1 MRMRKLG
8 HGQNVIFLA
17 SNEVTTLIAEATNC
31 NPEHITSK
39 QVLVW
44 TIKETWKQLQGN
56 LPAYVVQGH
65 SFARRE
71 VAWKSL
77 EDERISYQKLAECL
91 CEQESRTLKELYGPD
106 VGNEHAWIDE
116 YHRPDASND
125 ISRAIYQR
133 CGSFRSF
140 SMSDSNVNEEKEVE
154 LIHEK
159 EVERVVERPPTATAA
174 RHYLHK
180 PVEKFVNSGEI
191 PPSSGFFHKIGSAL
205 LHTSIPIPMG
215 LQDAFANLFVTQDFC
230 RTVETPPLSLSFT
243 LSSNG
248 MMDNF
253 MRPVEWLVVPNI
265 SQPSYV
271 VAFSPFEVNELFTQ
285 IKNLG
290 KVRLHPFAAHTTLS
304 MRAFDTFNSF
314 ALPSLMID
322 SFLPPSLIH
331 QINMFS
337 GSIFIRD
344 YQTYQHLCRFLK
356 LHFDRIETKISSTN
370 DLTIR
375 DVIDST
381 FFVFEASTRLQ
392 LHMEEDGFKT
402 SPVPFLRKL
411 LTTRRH
417 GQGLGPS
424 HMGKLLHGVK
434 LKDEDFSDEK
444 AIN

>member
-17 SNEVTTLIAEATNC
+17 SNEVITLIAEATNC

-39 QVLVW
+39 QVLIW
-44 TIKETWKQLQGN
+44 TIKETWRQLQGN

-77 EDERISYQKLAECL
+77 EDGRISYQKLAECL

-106 VGNEHAWIDE
+106 VGKEHAWIGE

-133 CGSFRSF
+133 CGGFRSF
-140 SMSDSNVNEEKEVE
+140 SMSDSNINEEKEVE

-174 RHYLHK
+174 HHYLHK
-180 PVEKFVNSGEI
+180 PVEKFVNTGEI
-191 PPSSGFFHKIGSAL
+191 LLSSGVFHKIGSAL
-205 LHTSIPIPMG
+205 LHTSIPIPTG
-215 LQDAFANLFVTQDFC
+215 LQDAFTNLFVTEDFC
-230 RTVETPPLSLSFT
+230 RTIETSPSSLSFKWS
-243 LSSNG
+243 LNG
-248 MMDNF
+248 MMDDF

-265 SQPSYV
+265 SLPSYV

-285 IKNLG
+285 INNLG

-304 MRAFDTFNSF
+304 MRPFDTFDSF

-322 SFLPPSLIH
+322 SFLSPNLVH
-331 QINMFS
+331 QINLFS

-344 YQTYQHLCRFLK
+344 YRTYKDLCKVLK
-356 LHFDRIETKISSTN
+356 LHFDRTETSTAPTN

-381 FFVFEASTRLQ
+381 FFVFEPSTRLQ
-392 LHMEEDGFKT
+392 LHMDEDGFKT

-411 LTTRRH
+411 LTIRRH

-434 LKDEDFSDEK
+434 LKDEDFSGEQ